1 MHVSTPDTQP
11 KLAAGMSA
19 DADTIDAAKRAC
31 AQCAEGLE
39 SPADLACVF
48 FSPHHLTSISDL
60 AATVQRTLG
69 PRTLVGVS
77 AEGVIAG
84 DIELERAPGVSILA
98 FHLPGV
104 EVRPYATEQFPVL
117 DETPESLFML
127 RDVVGAGED
136 LRCIMMFIEPFSTP
150 FSRVLTHLNRATAG
164 GGGGPIVGGLASAS
178 GTAGGNALFLND
190 RIIKTGGVGVSLR
203 GPLRVDCLVSQGCR
217 PFGPPMVVTKA
228 QGNAILELGGVRA
241 VDAIQ
246 MVLQDQ
252 GESRHKLLAG
262 GLFIGKAPAVRH
274 DAYGRDDFLMRKALS
289 IRAEEGSVITG
300 DAVHV
305 GQTIR
310 LHARDAAAADLDLSM
325 LLDKQKL
332 YDKPRGAML
341 VASHGRGRR
350 LFKQS
355 HHDARA
361 VTRSFRQA
369 ASGEQL
375 AKPGIPYYTADQT
388 PAVPVAG
395 FFAAGEIA
403 PIRGESFVQTQ
414 SACLTLFRSA
424 DPAQGH

>member
-164 GGGGPIVGGLASAS
+164 GRARSSAGWPRPRHGGATPSFSTTASSRPAAWVFRCVARCVW
-178 GTAGGNALFLND
+178 TAW
-190 RIIKTGGVGVSLR
+190 
-203 GPLRVDCLVSQGCR
+203 CR
-217 PFGPPMVVTKA
+217 
-228 QGNAILELGGVRA
+228 
-241 VDAIQ
+241 
-246 MVLQDQ
+246 
-252 GESRHKLLAG
+252 
-262 GLFIGKAPAVRH
+262 
-274 DAYGRDDFLMRKALS
+274 
-289 IRAEEGSVITG
+289 
-300 DAVHV
+300 
-305 GQTIR
+305 
-310 LHARDAAAADLDLSM
+310 
-325 LLDKQKL
+325 
-332 YDKPRGAML
+332 RGA
-341 VASHGRGRR
+341 APSARR
-350 LFKQS
+350 WW
-355 HHDARA
+355 
-361 VTRSFRQA
+361 
-369 ASGEQL
+369 
-375 AKPGIPYYTADQT
+375 
-388 PAVPVAG
+388 
-395 FFAAGEIA
+395 
-403 PIRGESFVQTQ
+403 
-414 SACLTLFRSA
+414 
-424 DPAQGH
+424 